1 MLNTSFDEL
10 IAFTLCMKTHLS
22 LVQPR
27 LNLAAAISGHKDDW
41 VDPRLGSWRIAWRL
55 DLPDLRLEA
64 WSAANS
70 LLLSLNFTL
79 NSKAERDSQKRE
91 EKKKFGR
98 EVHCEPPGK
107 ASSLTHSSRKVGFPF
122 LRIHQ
127 SRAEEGGMSV
137 V

>member
-1 MLNTSFDEL
+1 
-10 IAFTLCMKTHLS
+10 MKTHLS

-41 VDPRLGSWRIAWRL
+41 VDPRIGSWRIAWRL

-64 WSAANS
+64 WRAANK
-70 LLLSLNFTL
+70 LLSPNFTL

>member
-10 IAFTLCMKTHLS
+10 IALTLCMKTHLS
-22 LVQPR
+22 LVQPG

-41 VDPRLGSWRIAWRL
+41 VDPRIGSWRIAWRL

-64 WSAANS
+64 WRAANN
-70 LLLSLNFTL
+70 LLSPNFTL

-91 EKKKFGR
+91 QKKKFGR

-122 LRIHQ
+122 LRIHK
-127 SRAEEGGMSV
+127 SRAEGGISV